1 MGFTNSDGLVET
13 LFQIFL
19 DGIQSCPI
27 QRKAKALAETH
38 TQAALPMLKRATK
51 AQIEQMRAGET
62 IKASELLK

>member
-38 TQAALPMLKRATK
+38 ILAAQPLLKGATK
-51 AQIEQMRAGET
+51 AQIERMRAGET